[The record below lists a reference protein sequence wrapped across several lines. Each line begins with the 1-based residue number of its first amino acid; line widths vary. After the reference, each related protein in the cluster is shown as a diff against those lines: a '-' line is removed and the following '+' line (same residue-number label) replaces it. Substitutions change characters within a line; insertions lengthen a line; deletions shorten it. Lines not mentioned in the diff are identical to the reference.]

1 MRSRSN
7 AKKKRQRLRR
17 NIKTKKDS
25 STSINDKISSVS
37 SDDSLKVGMVV
48 KPSRDAEQKGNN
60 KDNLVCILLR
70 QVVNLIKLYRIY

>member
-1 MRSRSN
+1 MRSWSN

-25 STSINDKISSVS
+25 STSINDKIISSVS

-48 KPSRDAEQKGNN
+48 KPSRDAVQKGN
-60 KDNLVCILLR
+60 KH
-70 QVVNLIKLYRIY
+70 NLISINIT